1 MILLQNNKL
10 VYVDTS
16 EDIKSTITAV
26 KSLEELNK
34 EKHSHYHVKDVEYTL
49 GFTEYFDA
57 ERKYLFKMTKSP
69 YKDDS
74 GIGYGFNGA
83 HQTKGQAISK
93 MLEDGFRVYQDGVE
107 ILPIYK

>member
-1 MILLQNNKL
+1 MLLLQNNKL
-10 VYVDTS
+10 IYVDTS

-34 EKHSHYHVKDVEYTL
+34 EKYGYLYIKDVEYTL
-49 GFTEYFDA
+49 GSPRYPDA

-74 GIGYGFNGA
+74 GIGDGFNGA

-93 MLEDGFRVYQDGVE
+93 MLEDGFRVYQDGIE
-107 ILPIYK
+107 ILLPIK